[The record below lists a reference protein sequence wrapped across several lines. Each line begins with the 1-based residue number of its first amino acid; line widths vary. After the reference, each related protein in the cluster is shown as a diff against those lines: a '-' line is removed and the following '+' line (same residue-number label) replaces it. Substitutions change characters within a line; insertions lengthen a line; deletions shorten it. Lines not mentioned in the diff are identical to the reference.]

1 MMVPVVPIAL
11 TKCVTTFGL
20 VPDFRAG
27 AFDVRARIVG
37 IGELVS
43 TTPRPSACISVARSR
58 AYSMPPLSA
67 GVRIGLG
74 AISGHGRAALDGQ
87 VVGA

>member
-37 IGELVS
+37 IGELVQHH
-43 TTPRPSACISVARSR
+43 AAAIGLHLGGRSR

-67 GVRIGLG
+67 GVRISS
-74 AISGHGRAALDGQ
+74 AP
-87 VVGA
+87 